1 MYDVDA
7 IEAINFEQL
16 ATVTDRILLR
26 ARHGGLKRR
35 STTGPFPALARGSQP
50 RIARG
55 TQPLLTLDPYE
66 KTYVPP
72 RDEEDTVVTPPPV
85 SRSHSFATTIL
96 LPTLLGIAVGL
107 AAML

>member
-26 ARHGGLKRR
+26 ARYGGLKRR
-35 STTGPFPALARGSQP
+35 STTGPFSTL
-50 RIARG
+50 ARG
-55 TQPLLTLDPYE
+55 TQPHLTLDPYE

-72 RDEEDTVVTPPPV
+72 RDEEDTIVTPPPP
-85 SRSHSFATTIL
+85 SRTHSIATTIV
-96 LPTLLGIAVGL
+96 LPTLLGILVGL

>member
-16 ATVTDRILLR
+16 ATATDRILLR
-26 ARHGGLKRR
+26 ARHGLKRR
-35 STTGPFPALARGSQP
+35 STTGPFPTLARGSQP
-50 RIARG
+50 RF
-55 TQPLLTLDPYE
+55 TLDPYE
-66 KTYVPP
+66 KTYVPA
-72 RDEEDTVVTPPPV
+72 RDEEKTIVTGPPAHARTQ
-85 SRSHSFATTIL
+85 SLATTIV